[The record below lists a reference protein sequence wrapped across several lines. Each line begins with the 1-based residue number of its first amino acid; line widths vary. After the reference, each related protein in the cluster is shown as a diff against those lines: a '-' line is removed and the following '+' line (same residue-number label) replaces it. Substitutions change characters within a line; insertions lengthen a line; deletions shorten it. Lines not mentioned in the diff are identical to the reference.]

1 MTEDTTILTPNRPE
15 PVKTE
20 NEPLSAFKNTSA
32 DLVAKTLLA
41 GEFAVIGDE
50 FPTGLKVLSELKKRV
65 FSDDDDDDFLAYRNK
80 QSLYHQASNRL
91 LVPIKNNNLE
101 LKKAPSIGWIKELYP
116 DVKDFLI
123 PFPQVQGLNSSWQ
136 WYKKGIKY
144 PVLESKLHPFYGTYF
159 PTRFDHLYLFDYWL
173 KKYAG
178 TKSTAIDI
186 GTGCGVLAFQMLN
199 RGFEK
204 VYATDINPN
213 AIISAGDDAKRL
225 DLDDRLEVWQSDLF
239 QNVQQK
245 TDLILFNPPWVPMQ
259 SAGSGLDRA
268 IYYEPELF
276 SRFFDEASN
285 HVNRNG
291 RIVIL
296 FSNFAQVAGFEQEHP
311 IESELRQSDRYK
323 KVIRIKRKAAK
334 PSKKSKRRDNRK
346 GEYVELWELE
356 VSVG

>member
-1 MTEDTTILTPNRPE
+1 MIDDSTKLIPHRPE
-15 PVKTE
+15 PVRTK
-20 NEPLSAFKNTSA
+20 NEPSSVFGNSSAE
-32 DLVAKTLLA
+32 LVAKTLLA
-41 GEFAVIGDE
+41 DEFAIIGDE
-50 FPTGLKVLSELKKRV
+50 FPTGLKLLSELKKKV
-65 FSDDDDDDFLAYRNK
+65 FSSDDEDDFLEYRKK

-91 LVPIKNNNLE
+91 LVPIKKNKIA
-101 LKKAPSIGWIKELYP
+101 LKKAPSIGWLVKLYP
-116 DVKDFLI
+116 DVQDFLL

-144 PVLESKLHPFYGTYF
+144 PVLENKLHPFYGTYF

-173 KKYAG
+173 KKYIG
-178 TKSTAIDI
+178 PKSTAIDI
-186 GTGCGVLAFQMLN
+186 GTGCGVLAFQLLN
-199 RGFEK
+199 RGVEK
-204 VYATDINPN
+204 VFATDININ

-239 QNVQQK
+239 KNIQQK
-245 TDLILFNPPWVPMQ
+245 ADLVLFNPPWVPMQ

-276 SRFFDEASN
+276 SRFFEEARH
-285 HVNRNG
+285 HVNKNG
-291 RIVIL
+291 RIVLI

-311 IESELRQSDRYK
+311 IESELRHSDRYK

-346 GEYVELWELE
+346 GEYVELWELQ
-356 VSVG
+356 VKTD